1 MKPMVSFFSI
11 LLAVGLLAGC
21 AAAAKTPQQSGGAS
35 PAASASAI
43 KSIKEVVK
51 SSKKYDGLFTL
62 YQDTTDGSIHMLI
75 KKDQIDKEYIYFS
88 FTVDGIVD
96 VGHFRGNYRDNK
108 IFSVRKYF
116 NRIEFVNE
124 NTSFYFDKDNALS
137 KAADANV
144 NNALL
149 ASQKIVAQDSS
160 KTEFLIKADDLF
172 ITEHLHQVKPTPNPL
187 ARPGTQF
194 ALGTLSKD
202 KSKVVRIN
210 NYPANT
216 DVTVDYVYENPAP
229 IVFGGED
236 VTDPRFV
243 TITLQHS
250 LIEVPQN
257 DFQVRYDDPRVG
269 YFTQQITDLTSTSV
283 TPYRDAINRWHLK
296 KKDPNAALSE
306 PVEPI
311 VWWIENTTPK
321 ELRSTIKDATLAWN
335 KAFEAA
341 GFRNAMVVKE
351 QPDDADWDAGDI
363 RYNVLRWTSSP
374 RPPFGGYGPS
384 FTNPR
389 TGQIIGADIM
399 LEYSFISN
407 RLIREGLF
415 NSAGLAFDDI
425 HESTDPRFCSAG
437 AGMQQQLLFGLQA
450 MEAFGASELEKSDLI
465 KHSIYYLILHEL
477 GHTLGLNHNMK
488 ASYFHS
494 PKEINNKTM
503 TSQRGLM
510 ASVMDYPALNF
521 SPDRASQGEY
531 SITTPGPYDLWA
543 IEFGYSPGLS
553 DWSAEK
559 ERLAKILSRSA
570 DPSLIFGNDA
580 DDMRSPGKAI
590 DPRVML
596 FDLSSDP
603 LTYSIERVGLA
614 QSVMGK
620 IKEKY
625 SKPGQS
631 YHELRTAYLILSGE
645 MGNALTVASRYIGG
659 VYVDRAFPGQPGAT
673 KPFTPVSKADQ
684 KRAMNLLATHLFG
697 VNAFK
702 EPAGLYEYLQM
713 QRRGFNFFM
722 TSEDPKLHDRVLN
735 VQRNV
740 LNHLLHPNVLTRIV
754 DSRLYGNQYSLSEVL
769 EDLTNAVFKDDLGGA
784 VNSFRQNLQLEYV
797 NRLGGMI
804 SPEGKTRYSFAAQ
817 SGALYHLKSIERSLK
832 SKSGPNAETS
842 AHTQNVLH
850 TIAKALEVK

>member
-1 MKPMVSFFSI
+1 MNRMLPVVCI
-11 LLAVGLLAGC
+11 LLAVSLLAGC
-21 AAAAKTPQQSGGAS
+21 AASSKTPQQSGGAS
-35 PAASASAI
+35 GTPPASAL

-62 YQDTTDGSIHMLI
+62 YQDTTDGSIHMSV

-88 FTVDGIVD
+88 VTVDGIVD

-124 NTSFYFDKDNALS
+124 NTSFYFDKNNALS
-137 KAADANV
+137 KAAEANV

-149 ASQKIVAQDSS
+149 ASQKIVAQDSA
-160 KTEFLIKADDLF
+160 KTEYLIKADDVF
-172 ITEHLHQVKPTPNPL
+172 IAEHLHQVKPTPNPL
-187 ARPGTQF
+187 ARPGTTF
-194 ALGTLSKD
+194 SLGTLSKD
-202 KSKVVRIN
+202 KSKVVRIK

-229 IVFGGED
+229 LVGGGED

-250 LIEVPQN
+250 LIEVPKN
-257 DFQVRYDDPRVG
+257 DFEVRYDDPRVG
-269 YFTQQITDLTSTSV
+269 YFTQRITDLTSTSA
-283 TPYRDAINRWHLK
+283 TPYRDAINRWNLK
-296 KKDPNAALSE
+296 KSDPNAALSE

-311 VWWIENTTPK
+311 LWWIENTTPT
-321 ELRSTIKDATLAWN
+321 EFRQTIKDATLAWN

-341 GFRNAMVVKE
+341 GFRNAVQVKE
-351 QPDDADWDAGDI
+351 QPDDAEWDAGDI
-363 RYNVLRWTSSP
+363 RYNVLRWTASP

-389 TGQIIGADIM
+389 TGQIIGADVM
-399 LEYSFISN
+399 LEYTFITS
-407 RLIREGLF
+407 RLLREGLF
-415 NSAGLAFDDI
+415 SSAALAFDDL
-425 HESTDPRFCSAG
+425 HDSSDPRTCSAG
-437 AGMQQQLLFGLQA
+437 AGLQQQLLFGLQA
-450 MEAFGASELEKSDLI
+450 MEAFGTSEMEKSDLV
-465 KHSIYYLILHEL
+465 KHSIYYLILHEV

-494 PKEINNKTM
+494 PQEINNKAM
-503 TSQRGLM
+503 TSKTGLM

-521 SPDRASQGEY
+521 SPNRSNQGEY
-531 SITTPGPYDLWA
+531 TITTPGPYDVWA
-543 IEFGYSPGLS
+543 IEFGYSPAVS
-553 DWSAEK
+553 DWAAEK
-559 ERLAKILSRSA
+559 ERLSKILSRSA
-570 DPSLIFGNDA
+570 EPSLIFGNDA
-580 DDMRSPGKAI
+580 DDMRAPGKAI

-603 LTYSIERVGLA
+603 LTYSAQRIGLV
-614 QSVMGK
+614 QTTMGK

-631 YHELRTAYLILSGE
+631 YHELRTAYLILTGE
-645 MGNALTVASRYIGG
+645 VASAVTVASRYIGG
-659 VYVDRAFPGQPGAT
+659 VYVDRAFVGQAGGT

-684 KRAMNLLATHLFG
+684 KRAMNLLAANLFG

-702 EPAGLYEYLQM
+702 EPAGLYDYLQM
-713 QRRGFNFFM
+713 QRRGFNFFAI
-722 TSEDPKLHDRVLN
+722 SEDPKLHDRVLN
-735 VQRNV
+735 IQRNV
-740 LNHLLHPNVLTRIV
+740 LNHLLHPNVMTRIV
-754 DSRLYGNQYSLSEVL
+754 DSRLYGNQYSLSEVM
-769 EDLTNAVFKDDLGGA
+769 EDLTNSIFKDDLAGT
-784 VNSFRQNLQLEYV
+784 VTSFRQNLQLEYV

-804 SPEGKTRYSFAAQ
+804 SPEGKTRYNFAAQ
-817 SGALYHLKSIERSLK
+817 SAALYHLKSIERSLK
-832 SKSGPNAETS
+832 GKSGPNTETS

-850 TIAKALEVK
+850 TIAMAMEAK

>member
-1 MKPMVSFFSI
+1 MKPLFPLLCV

-21 AAAAKTPQQSGGAS
+21 AASAKTPQQAGGPSG
-35 PAASASAI
+35 AASSSAP
-43 KSIKEVVK
+43 KSIKDVVK

-137 KAADANV
+137 KAAEANV

-149 ASQKIVAQDSS
+149 ASQKIVAQDSAR
-160 KTEFLIKADDLF
+160 TEFLIKADDVF
-172 ITEHLHQVKPTPNPL
+172 IAEHLHQVKPTPNPM
-187 ARPGTQF
+187 ARPGTTF
-194 ALGTLSKD
+194 SLGTMSKE
-202 KSKVVRIN
+202 KSKVVQIK

-229 IVFGGED
+229 VVFGGED

-250 LIEVPQN
+250 LIEVPKN
-257 DFQVRYDDPRVG
+257 DFQVRLDDPRVG
-269 YFTQQITDLTSTSV
+269 YFTQQITDLTSTSA

-296 KKDPNAALSE
+296 KKDPNAAMSE

-321 ELRSTIKDATLAWN
+321 EFRQTIKDATLAWN
-335 KAFEAA
+335 KAFETA
-341 GFRNAMVVKE
+341 GFRNAVQVKE

-389 TGQIIGADIM
+389 TGQIIGADVM
-399 LEYSFISN
+399 LEYTFIAN
-407 RLIREGLF
+407 RVLREGLF
-415 NSAGLAFDDI
+415 SVAALPFEDLQ
-425 HESTDPRFCSAG
+425 ETTDPRFCSVG
-437 AGMQQQLLFGLQA
+437 AGLQQQLLFGLQA
-450 MEAFGASELEKSDLI
+450 MEAFGASELEKSDLV
-465 KHSIYYLILHEL
+465 KHSIYYLILHEV

-488 ASYFHS
+488 ASYLHS
-494 PKEINNKTM
+494 PKDVNNKSM
-503 TSQRGLM
+503 TATTGLM
-510 ASVMDYPALNF
+510 ASVMDYPAINF
-521 SPDRASQGEY
+521 SPDRTNQGEY
-531 SITTPGPYDLWA
+531 CITTPGPYDKWA
-543 IEFGYSPGLS
+543 IEFGYSPASGEAT
-553 DWSAEK
+553 AEQG
-559 ERLAKILSRSA
+559 RLAKILSRSA
-570 DPSLIFGNDA
+570 EPSLIFGNDA
-580 DDMRSPGKAI
+580 DDMRSAGKAI

-596 FDLSSDP
+596 FDLSNDP
-603 LTYSIERVGLA
+603 LTYSADRIGLA
-614 QSVMGK
+614 QTTMGK
-620 IKEKY
+620 LKEKY
-625 SKPGQS
+625 NKPGQS
-631 YHELRTAYLILSGE
+631 YHELRTGYLILSGE
-645 MGNALTVASRYIGG
+645 IGNAVTVASRYIGG
-659 VYVDRAFPGQPGAT
+659 VYVDRAFVGQPGGT
-673 KPFTPVSKADQ
+673 KPFTPVSKVDQ
-684 KRAMNLLATHLFG
+684 KRAMNLLATNLFG

-702 EPAGLYEYLQM
+702 EPAGLYDYLQM
-713 QRRGFNFFM
+713 QRRGFNFFT

-735 VQRNV
+735 IQRNV

-754 DSRLYGNQYSLSEVL
+754 DSRLYGNQYSLSEVM
-769 EDLTNAVFKDDLGGA
+769 EDLTNAVFKDDLSGA

-804 SPEGKTRYSFAAQ
+804 SPEGKARYGFTAQ
-817 SGALYHLKSIERSLK
+817 SAALYHLKGIERSLK
-832 SKSGPNAETS
+832 GKNGPNAETS